1 MTKVLTESKRSFIT
15 QVVKETIREYE
26 KQKKTGTENKI
37 FYRRKVQR
45 LLEAKQT
52 LELRIDENI
61 QKLKKI
67 EIGIESKT
75 ISKDIVLMAQNRL
88 TNEQKI
94 KGRVIYLKTE
104 IAKDNRILNDLE
116 EALILVKDNDFF
128 ITIEQRYF
136 YGQDDFEIANNLN
149 CSTKTVRRKRNEL
162 LDNMAVKI
170 FGSDAL

>member
-1 MTKVLTESKRSFIT
+1 MAKALSESKRSLIS
-15 QVVKETIREYE
+15 QIVKETIDAYE
-26 KQKKTGTENKI
+26 KHKKTATENRI
-37 FYRRKVQR
+37 FYRRKIQR
-45 LLEAKQT
+45 LLESKQT
-52 LELRIDENI
+52 LEIRINQNI

-67 EIGIESKT
+67 EIGIETKT
-75 ISKDIVLMAQNRL
+75 ISKDIVCMAQNRL

-104 IAKDNRILNDLE
+104 IAKDTRKIDDLE
-116 EALILVKDNDFF
+116 EALDLVKEHDFF
-128 ITIEQRYF
+128 IAIEQRYF
-136 YGQDDFEIANNLN
+136 YGQDDCEIANSLN